1 MELQKKTILNK
12 WGEEACSLGW
22 VSVPTLLLFAQKD
35 LKISASELNVLMNL
49 LMHWWDKSEKP
60 YPSQSAIA
68 FRSGLAPKTVQRAL
82 HSLEDKGLIG
92 KTSTARSNNITRGR
106 NYYDL
111 TPLVERLNV
120 ISPVILTRLKLN
132 KILGR

>member
-1 MELQKKTILNK
+1 MSLDKKTILDK

-22 VSVPTLLLFAQKD
+22 VGVPTLLLFAQKD
-35 LKISASELNVLMNL
+35 LNISSSELNVLLNL
-49 LMHWWDKSEKP
+49 LMHWWNKSEKP

-68 FRSGLAPKTVQRAL
+68 YRSGLAPKTVQRAL

-111 TPLVERLNV
+111 TPLVERLNR
-120 ISPVILTRLKLN
+120 ISPIILSRLKLN
-132 KILGR
+132 KLVG

>member
-1 MELQKKTILNK
+1 MELQKQTILDK

-35 LKISASELNVLMNL
+35 LNISASELNVLMNL
-49 LMHWWDKSEKP
+49 LMHWWNKSEKP

-82 HSLEDKGLIG
+82 HSLEDKGLIN

-111 TPLVERLNV
+111 TPLVDRLNV
-120 ISPVILTRLKLN
+120 ISPLILIRLKLH
-132 KILGR
+132 KVSG

>member
-1 MELQKKTILNK
+1 MNLDKKTILDK

-35 LKISASELNVLMNL
+35 LNISSSELNVLLNL
-49 LMHWWDKSEKP
+49 LMHWWNKSEKP

-82 HSLEDKGLIG
+82 HSLEDNGLIG

-111 TPLVERLNV
+111 TPLVERLNR
-120 ISPVILTRLKLN
+120 ISPIILSRLKLN
-132 KILGR
+132 KSVG